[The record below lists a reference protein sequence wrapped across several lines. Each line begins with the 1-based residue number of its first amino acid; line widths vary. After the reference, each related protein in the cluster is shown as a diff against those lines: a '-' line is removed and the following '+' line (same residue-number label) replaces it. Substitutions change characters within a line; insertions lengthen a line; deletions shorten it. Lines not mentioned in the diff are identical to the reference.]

1 LARRSPALIS
11 DSSRS
16 TSDGSSR
23 PRGRATSGPAETG
36 QRIEAGYDAEMSEI
50 VVVDNPAESRY
61 EARQGD
67 RVLGIVDYE
76 LDPEVNGIVLVHTE
90 VDPDSEGE
98 GVGGRLAKGALEDV
112 RSRGLK
118 LTVECEFI
126 KAYLKRHPGDYAD
139 LVAG

>member
-1 LARRSPALIS
+1 
-11 DSSRS
+11 
-16 TSDGSSR
+16 
-23 PRGRATSGPAETG
+23 
-36 QRIEAGYDAEMSEI
+36 MSEQDPAVSKI
-50 VVVDNPAESRY
+50 VVVDNQVESRY
-61 EARQGD
+61 EARLGE

-90 VDPDSEGE
+90 VDPDAEGM
-98 GVGGRLAKGALEDV
+98 GVVGRLAKGALEDV

-126 KAYLKRHPGDYAD
+126 GAYLKRHPREYAD